1 MRLLSE
7 ISHAMRN
14 RQTCALAMRRKRQN
28 ALRRASVLLAILAL
42 SLLPSACEPREDLN
56 RDYTAEHRALAE
68 GVISLKENMARLLQ
82 DVKDQA
88 SADAVASEVAQ
99 LRSRLETL
107 DLQDAELARE
117 MGLERWKKCREL
129 DKEDLPRARKAHE
142 DLKRRIFYLRQE
154 RYYGSGKLR
163 DALDYSITT
172 IV

>member
-7 ISHAMRN
+7 ISHAMRKI
-14 RQTCALAMRRKRQN
+14 QTCALAMGRKRQN
-28 ALRRASVLLAILAL
+28 ALRRAAVLLAMLVL
-42 SLLPSACEPREDLN
+42 SLLPSACEPREDLS
-56 RDYTAEHRALAE
+56 RDYAAEHRALAE

-82 DVKDQA
+82 GVKDQA
-88 SADAVASEVAQ
+88 SADAVASELAP

-117 MGLERWKKCREL
+117 MGLDRWKKCREL

-142 DLKRRIFYLRQE
+142 DLERRIFYLRQE